1 MPKFKVQHFILREL
15 PAIQESAPIES
26 LVAGLIQRGII
37 SSEESKTMKGER
49 GMQRLYSKLE
59 RRSFKTFTLFV
70 KCILEAGE
78 NDPSVNTCIV
88 NSIRGV
94 ASNYDETHQ
103 TSYTQKIPQ
112 KKYAL
117 GVLES
122 EDSED
127 DDDDRTSSVTSG
139 YVSNATSSTFSTPT
153 SSFDKDDPEAE
164 LEAVSDQTSAAV
176 SDQTSAAMSD
186 QTSAAV
192 SDQTSAA
199 VSDQTSAAVFER
211 DTVELLRG
219 GNRLVTSTASQS
231 DDEKG
236 IHLSLHLLFLQCLPT
251 SVRMV
256 LASTPTTTTLETSLG
271 VASLSK

>member
-26 LVAGLIQRGII
+26 LVAGLIQHGII

-199 VSDQTSAAVFER
+199 VFEC

-236 IHLSLHLLFLQCLPT
+236 IHLSLHLLFLQRLPT